1 MNKELINEM
10 ALASGLEHK
19 KLDDGS
25 MGFRPYIYE
34 FANNIEYE
42 AYRDINSERHKD
54 YLVIMNLREKVQA
67 QASEILRLKT
77 NASNAINCLGDNDD
91 G

>member
-1 MNKELINEM
+1 MDKELINEM

-34 FANNIEYE
+34 FANNIEHE

-67 QASEILRLKT
+67 QASEILRLKA
-77 NASNAINCLGDNDD
+77 NASNAINCLGDSDE
-91 G
+91 